1 MVKYAWIVGVIAVSG
16 LVMGTAAAGA
26 FPGSVLRPFA
36 GADVTGH
43 PSNETNGVPP
53 GPPVWLGD
61 EAPYG
66 TPSWLNESAP
76 YGTPTWVVPP
86 ETGSP

>member
-1 MVKYAWIVGVIAVSG
+1 VVKYAWLVGVFAISG
-16 LVMGTAAAGA
+16 LVIGTAAAGTL
-26 FPGSVLRPFA
+26 PGSLVLPFA

-53 GPPVWLGD
+53 GPPIWLGD

-66 TPSWLNESAP
+66 TPTWLNETEP
-76 YGTPTWVVPP
+76 YGPPTWVVPP
-86 ETGSP
+86 EPEAP